1 MGDYELDRRGDVG
14 SWVREEAMR
23 TLTCIIQEFA
33 NKKLFA
39 KLGEELGSEAAFYE
53 RYVCGL
59 LQQLVEKIDRVR
71 EVAGRSLQAFFKFNA
86 HKTCDFAEKDK
97 LTVLFLQEQ
106 GHGKDT
112 KGAYATMAADQG
124 IAYLAWRSAD
134 FVFSHIKIFFD
145 SPTYQKA
152 ILSGLI
158 TCSGGL
164 TESTMKASQKSLF
177 EFLSKMS
184 GKPEEKKTFLKIFI
198 KIFEENS
205 KNDLVTIPL
214 LKTIETLL
222 GSDYLSDPELV
233 SVMLELHALSVVEC
247 NKCKSI
253 SKLTAAVSVFANM
266 LNFQD

>member
-1 MGDYELDRRGDVG
+1 
-14 SWVREEAMR
+14 
-23 TLTCIIQEFA
+23 
-33 NKKLFA
+33 
-39 KLGEELGSEAAFYE
+39 
-53 RYVCGL
+53 
-59 LQQLVEKIDRVR
+59 
-71 EVAGRSLQAFFKFNA
+71 
-86 HKTCDFAEKDK
+86 
-97 LTVLFLQEQ
+97 
-106 GHGKDT
+106 
-112 KGAYATMAADQG
+112 MAADQG

-134 FVFSHIKIFFD
+134 FVFRHIKGFYD

-152 ILSGLI
+152 ILKGLI

-184 GKPEEKKTFLKIFI
+184 GKPEEKKMFLKIFI

-205 KNDLVTIPL
+205 KNDLVTVPL

-222 GSDYLSDPELV
+222 GSDYLSEPELV
-233 SVMLELHALSVVEC
+233 DVMLELHALSVVEC

-253 SKLTAAVSVFANM
+253 AKLTAAVSVFANM